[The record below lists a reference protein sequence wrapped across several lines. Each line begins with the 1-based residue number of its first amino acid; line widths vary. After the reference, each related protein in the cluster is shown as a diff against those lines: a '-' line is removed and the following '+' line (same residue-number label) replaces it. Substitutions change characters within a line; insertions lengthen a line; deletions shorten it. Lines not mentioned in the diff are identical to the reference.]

1 MRNHGVIIVVM
12 VVKEGVGAE
21 KSGRDPALLH
31 QWFVK

>member
-12 VVKEGVGAE
+12 VKEGVGAE